1 MAAAVPAARV
11 PAAAAAPPL
20 PAPVAVAAAGTAGAA
35 AEPETFYD
43 AQELPLPAFPVA
55 LAAGAGEALRFE
67 DAALLYLRYQCR
79 TGDQIVGLLQ
89 VGGPELGCCG
99 RWGMWEA
106 MHIA

>member
-1 MAAAVPAARV
+1 MAAAVPAAQV
-11 PAAAAAPPL
+11 PAAAAAAPR
-20 PAPVAVAAAGTAGAA
+20 PAPMAVAAAGIAAGAGAAA

-55 LAAGAGEALRFE
+55 VVAGAGQALRFE

-89 VGGPELGCCG
+89 V
-99 RWGMWEA
+99 R
-106 MHIA
+106 